1 MILAPEKELGGHIR
15 AMTGDNG
22 TRFIGSGA
30 LALGNPNG
38 DILLAVSERNLKDY
52 WPGNKGVLAGLRL
65 YSLPET
71 SAMT

>member
-1 MILAPEKELGGHIR
+1 
-15 AMTGDNG
+15 MTGDNG

-52 WPGNKGVLAGLRL
+52 WPGNKGVFGRVA
-65 YSLPET
+65 SL
-71 SAMT
+71 